1 MSEDYLLEHFAQ
13 KCYAGFGKA
22 DGRKQAKKLLEVLY
36 ANIDQLIKLG
46 SVEALEV
53 AATSKEPQ
61 MRIVRLNKPIGGFT
75 KKLDKYLV
83 GETIG
88 KGATSKVKLGKDER
102 TGKTVAIKILTADGK
117 SFDMK
122 ELKKEIDVLKALD
135 HENVVRLHDCF
146 YKVQYPGLGKNT
158 TTTVMVLELA
168 TEGELFDFFM
178 HTGKFNPPLARWF
191 FKQMCAGLSYCHGKG
206 IAHRDLKP
214 ENVLLGDGF
223 KVKIVDFGFARS
235 FMAAQGKTK
244 MTTALGT
251 PGYAA
256 PEILAR
262 QKYNESVD
270 IFSLGVILFICVAGF
285 PPFQEAKGS
294 DWWFDKIIKKKF
306 DLFWKAHER
315 THTFSKDEKD
325 LLLRMLAAKPAERIT
340 FEKIANHPWVKAE
353 TCTQAEAEALLKA
366 RKAKVDKAREEAGAG
381 VVAEKPKRALGE
393 ADPPE
398 LQAVGFLPQFHFYC
412 PTPDACAPAHIM
424 DTLKGA
430 VD

>member
-22 DGRKQAKKLLEVLY
+22 DGRKQAKKFLEVLY

-191 FKQMCAGLSYCHGKG
+191 FKQMCAGLMYCHGKG

-235 FMAAQGKTK
+235 FKGPGGETK

-262 QKYNESVD
+262 QKYTKNVD
-270 IFSLGVILFICVAGF
+270 IFSLGVILFICIAGF
-285 PPFQEAKGS
+285 PPFQEAKPN
-294 DWWFDKIIKKKF
+294 DWWFDKLTKKKF
-306 DLFWKAHER
+306 ELFWKAHER
-315 THTFSKDEKD
+315 THKFSKNSKD
-325 LLLRMLAAKPAERIT
+325 LLLSMLAAKPAERIS
-340 FEKIANHPWVKAE
+340 FEKIAGHPWVKEE
-353 TCTQAEAEALLKA
+353 TFTQAQAVEVLKE
-366 RKAKVDKAREEAGAG
+366 RKRKVD
-381 VVAEKPKRALGE
+381 AEKFRAAQE
-393 ADPPE
+393 
-398 LQAVGFLPQFHFYC
+398 
-412 PTPDACAPAHIM
+412 
-424 DTLKGA
+424 KGITRE
-430 VD
+430 

>member
-22 DGRKQAKKLLEVLY
+22 DGRKQAKKFLEVLY

-46 SVEALEV
+46 SVEALEI

-191 FKQMCAGLSYCHGKG
+191 FKQMLAGLEYCHGKG

-214 ENVLLGDGF
+214 ENCLLGENYMI
-223 KVKIVDFGFARS
+223 KLVDFGFATAFKNEEGNS
-235 FMAAQGKTK
+235 QK
-244 MTTALGT
+244 MMTALGT

-256 PEILAR
+256 PEIL
-262 QKYNESVD
+262 K
-270 IFSLGVILFICVAGF
+270 
-285 PPFQEAKGS
+285 
-294 DWWFDKIIKKKF
+294 
-306 DLFWKAHER
+306 
-315 THTFSKDEKD
+315 
-325 LLLRMLAAKPAERIT
+325 
-340 FEKIANHPWVKAE
+340 
-353 TCTQAEAEALLKA
+353 
-366 RKAKVDKAREEAGAG
+366 RK
-381 VVAEKPKRALGE
+381 
-393 ADPPE
+393 
-398 LQAVGFLPQFHFYC
+398 
-412 PTPDACAPAHIM
+412 
-424 DTLKGA
+424 
-430 VD
+430 